1 MDENV
6 HAALVIFEDTRWWC
20 LRDII
25 WVGSSGTLISSAS
38 KASCPTSRVVLSSFA
53 GWMALASSWIRCL
66 WAGSKPNL
74 SIVAGGQH
82 FQTHLMCCKR

>member
-6 HAALVIFEDTRWWC
+6 RAALVIFEDTRWWC

-38 KASCPTSRVVLSSFA
+38 KASCPTSRVVLDSFA

-66 WAGSKPNL
+66 WALNPTFL
-74 SIVAGGQH
+74 
-82 FQTHLMCCKR
+82 L